1 MIRFISLAGF
11 VCLAAACSSNKARQ
25 DAVGGGN
32 NNNNNNCSTANVTYT
47 SAVSSIINANGCL
60 GCHGATP
67 TAPFSLQTYEQV
79 RAKAAETRSGNSVL
93 YGAVAHL
100 TGFAPMP
107 QGGGKINACDISK
120 IKAWVDAGMPQ

>member
-1 MIRFISLAGF
+1 MIRLIGLAGM

-25 DAVGGGN
+25 DAVDGN
-32 NNNNNNCSTANVTYT
+32 NNTCNTANVVYT
-47 SAVSSIINANGCL
+47 GNISSLISSNGCL

-79 RAKAAETRSGNSVL
+79 VAKASETRSGNSVL

-100 TGFAPMP
+100 AGFSPMP
-107 QGGGKINACDISK
+107 QGSGQISACDRAK
-120 IKAWVDAGMPQ
+120 IKAWIDAGMPQ

>member
-1 MIRFISLAGF
+1 MIRFLYLAGIA
-11 VCLAAACSSNKARQ
+11 CLATACSSNKARQ
-25 DAVGGGN
+25 DNPGGGN
-32 NNNNNNCSTANVTYT
+32 NPGNCATANITYT
-47 SAVSSIINANGCL
+47 TGVSAIIGANGCL

-79 RAKAAETRSGNSVL
+79 KAKAAETRSGNSVL

-100 TGFAPMP
+100 SGFSPMP
-107 QGGGKINACDISK
+107 QGMGKISACDISK